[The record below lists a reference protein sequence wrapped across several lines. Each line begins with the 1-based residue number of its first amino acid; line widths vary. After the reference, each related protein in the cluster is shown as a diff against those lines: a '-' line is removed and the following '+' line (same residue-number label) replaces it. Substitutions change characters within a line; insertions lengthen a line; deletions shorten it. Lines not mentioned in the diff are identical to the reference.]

1 MMRPVARAS
10 HLAPRPT
17 SPHLTAVP
25 LTRAVRPVPQPVLP
39 PVQRAFRAIAVTV
52 VPEAERL
59 SARGWEELERMVE
72 HRLATQPAK
81 TRRQVHLFIRVL
93 QWLPLLRFGRTFTDL
108 DAARRLRVLETVGD
122 APVLL
127 LRRGVWGLRVLV
139 QLGYYTQP
147 HVAAEIGYLADPRGW
162 EARR

>member
-1 MMRPVARAS
+1 V
-10 HLAPRPT
+10 
-17 SPHLTAVP
+17 PH
-25 LTRAVRPVPQPVLP
+25 PVLP
-39 PVQRAFRAIAVTV
+39 PVQRPFRAIALTV
-52 VPEAERL
+52 VPEAARL
-59 SARGWEELERMVE
+59 SDRGWEELERLVE

-81 TRRQVHLFIRVL
+81 TRRQVRFFIRVL
-93 QWLPLLRFGRTFTDL
+93 QWLPLLRFGRTFTGL
-108 DAARRLRVLETVGD
+108 DATRRLRVLQTVGD

-139 QLGYYTQP
+139 QLGYYAQP

>member
-1 MMRPVARAS
+1 
-10 HLAPRPT
+10 
-17 SPHLTAVP
+17 VP
-25 LTRAVRPVPQPVLP
+25 DPVLP
-39 PVQRAFRAIAVTV
+39 PVQRPFRAIAVTV

-59 SARGWEELERMVE
+59 SDGGWQELERLVE
-72 HRLATQPAK
+72 RRLTTQPAR
-81 TRRQVHLFIRVL
+81 TRRQIRLFIRVL
-93 QWLPLLRFGRTFTDL
+93 QWLPLLRFGRTFTGL
-108 DAARRLRVLETVGD
+108 DAGRRLRVLEAVGA

-147 HVAAEIGYLADPRGW
+147 AVGAEIGYRADPRGW